1 MPTYGKVN
9 PKVRDNWQTVLE
21 GFCKDLCGN
30 PTKWSFSYFVLLTH
44 EYIQVCGGGE
54 AVGCFETDKGK
65 RNVTLTIQTTKRYFR
80 GKLAEGEI
88 GKVNSFLFSFKS
100 LADSIRHES
109 IKLNIVGDL
118 LSSFVFSNY
127 KYLSRVV
134 GIMFPE
140 NTEVSLLYLD
150 EVKLRTVFNKAF
162 GIEDTKMSDECKGK
176 VLRLLSYRDKDGGS
190 RYSLGLIRSMLK
202 NDNYPEYVI
211 NDVLMEVLKR
221 EHVYDTN
228 LCGNTNGKG

>member
-1 MPTYGKVN
+1 
-9 PKVRDNWQTVLE
+9 
-21 GFCKDLCGN
+21 
-30 PTKWSFSYFVLLTH
+30 
-44 EYIQVCGGGE
+44 
-54 AVGCFETDKGK
+54 
-65 RNVTLTIQTTKRYFR
+65 
-80 GKLAEGEI
+80 
-88 GKVNSFLFSFKS
+88 
-100 LADSIRHES
+100 
-109 IKLNIVGDL
+109 
-118 LSSFVFSNY
+118 
-127 KYLSRVV
+127 
-134 GIMFPE
+134 MFPE

-162 GIEDTKMSDECKGK
+162 GIEDTRMSDECKNK